1 MKIVICDDEKIYVDK
16 VYDIVKKYCE
26 NDEISYYE
34 NAEQLLN
41 DIENSTYNNDI
52 YILDIEIDN
61 VNGLDIAKAIRE
73 KDTSAL
79 IIFLTN
85 YDKYVYDAFEV
96 KTFRYIPKDV
106 IEEKLPQ
113 AVKDAVVRIKERNS
127 KNIYVGVSGRV
138 IRRIELD
145 EIVFIEKYQK
155 NIIFNLL
162 DKSVILGNPDYVF
175 HVIQL
180 SNFNRIIFALGMKL
194 INITIYLIA
203 RRKIRNINYKILGNP
218 AYIVFV
224 IVGFIVSLKM
234 MSVVI
239 DNSVSSLKLGVSIL
253 FVVFIFMF
261 GILIFLTDNLY
272 NEKLKTKEN
281 EYMAIKSEMLEKSLK
296 DINRLYD
303 ENSKNF
309 HEFKHHINII
319 NSLLLDSS
327 NKKAIEYLKGID
339 LYSRYS
345 QVFHTGNDI
354 IDTVL
359 NVKNT
364 EANQKHISLFADI
377 NIDKVTVNDAD
388 LCSVLSN
395 LIDNAIEA
403 VDKTEK
409 NKNIKLTI
417 NQKGNMLFIAAEN
430 PSSSNPLENNFNSQ
444 KKGNHGWGM
453 KIIND
458 IVNKYNGNITTN
470 YDNEIFKIKIMLI
483 QEKTV

>member
-1 MKIVICDDEKIYVDK
+1 MYTITYYMLVIVVEMFMIC
-16 VYDIVKKYCE
+16 
-26 NDEISYYE
+26 
-34 NAEQLLN
+34 LL
-41 DIENSTYNNDI
+41 
-52 YILDIEIDN
+52 
-61 VNGLDIAKAIRE
+61 
-73 KDTSAL
+73 
-79 IIFLTN
+79 
-85 YDKYVYDAFEV
+85 
-96 KTFRYIPKDV
+96 
-106 IEEKLPQ
+106 
-113 AVKDAVVRIKERNS
+113 
-127 KNIYVGVSGRV
+127 
-138 IRRIELD
+138 
-145 EIVFIEKYQK
+145 
-155 NIIFNLL
+155 
-162 DKSVILGNPDYVF
+162 SVILGNPDYVF

>member
-1 MKIVICDDEKIYVDK
+1 MEVLCTLIEDLICFLFGKEIFNDGRQKNCFFIPVFIVIHTLIVTFLNRIALVSQYTVIISSLIMGAMFYLLFKTKFIYCIMYAITYYMLV
-16 VYDIVKKYCE
+16 IVVEMFMIC
-26 NDEISYYE
+26 
-34 NAEQLLN
+34 LL
-41 DIENSTYNNDI
+41 
-52 YILDIEIDN
+52 
-61 VNGLDIAKAIRE
+61 
-73 KDTSAL
+73 
-79 IIFLTN
+79 
-85 YDKYVYDAFEV
+85 
-96 KTFRYIPKDV
+96 
-106 IEEKLPQ
+106 
-113 AVKDAVVRIKERNS
+113 
-127 KNIYVGVSGRV
+127 
-138 IRRIELD
+138 
-145 EIVFIEKYQK
+145 
-155 NIIFNLL
+155 
-162 DKSVILGNPDYVF
+162 SVILGNPDYVF

-395 LIDNAIEA
+395 LIDNAIKFSHDDSVIYIQASSKYEKIF
-403 VDKTEK
+403 VSVKDTGIGIPRDSIKKIWDRFYKTDLSRGKDKRGTGLGLSIVKEIIQAHGENIDVISTEGVG
-409 NKNIKLTI
+409 TE
-417 NQKGNMLFIAAEN
+417 FIFSL
-430 PSSSNPLENNFNSQ
+430 PSSTSL
-444 KKGNHGWGM
+444 
-453 KIIND
+453 
-458 IVNKYNGNITTN
+458 
-470 YDNEIFKIKIMLI
+470 
-483 QEKTV
+483 

>member
-1 MKIVICDDEKIYVDK
+1 MEVLCTLIEDLICFLFGKEIFNDRRQKNCFFIPFFIVIHTL
-16 VYDIVKKYCE
+16 IVTFLNRIALVSQYTVI
-26 NDEISYYE
+26 IS
-34 NAEQLLN
+34 
-41 DIENSTYNNDI
+41 S
-52 YILDIEIDN
+52 
-61 VNGLDIAKAIRE
+61 
-73 KDTSAL
+73 L
-79 IIFLTN
+79 IIGAMFYLL
-85 YDKYVYDAFEV
+85 F
-96 KTFRYIPKDV
+96 KTKFIYCIMYAITYYMLV
-106 IEEKLPQ
+106 I
-113 AVKDAVVRIKERNS
+113 VVEMFMIC
-127 KNIYVGVSGRV
+127 
-138 IRRIELD
+138 
-145 EIVFIEKYQK
+145 
-155 NIIFNLL
+155 LL
-162 DKSVILGNPDYVF
+162 SVILGNPDYVF

-180 SNFNRIIFALGMKL
+180 SNFNRIIFALVMKL

-203 RRKIRNINYKILGNP
+203 KRKIRNINYKILGNP

-281 EYMAIKSEMLEKSLK
+281 EYMAIKNKMLEKSLK

-319 NSLLLDSS
+319 NSLLLDSP

-345 QVFHTGNDI
+345 QVFHTGNNI

-403 VDKTEK
+403 VDKLEQSKT
-409 NKNIKLTI
+409 IKLTI
-417 NQKGNMLFIAAEN
+417 NQKGNMLFIAIEN
-430 PSSSNPLENNFNSQ
+430 PSSINPLENNFNSQ

-483 QEKTV
+483 QEKTI

>member
-1 MKIVICDDEKIYVDK
+1 
-16 VYDIVKKYCE
+16 
-26 NDEISYYE
+26 
-34 NAEQLLN
+34 
-41 DIENSTYNNDI
+41 
-52 YILDIEIDN
+52 
-61 VNGLDIAKAIRE
+61 
-73 KDTSAL
+73 
-79 IIFLTN
+79 
-85 YDKYVYDAFEV
+85 
-96 KTFRYIPKDV
+96 
-106 IEEKLPQ
+106 
-113 AVKDAVVRIKERNS
+113 
-127 KNIYVGVSGRV
+127 
-138 IRRIELD
+138 
-145 EIVFIEKYQK
+145 
-155 NIIFNLL
+155 
-162 DKSVILGNPDYVF
+162 
-175 HVIQL
+175 
-180 SNFNRIIFALGMKL
+180 
-194 INITIYLIA
+194 
-203 RRKIRNINYKILGNP
+203 
-218 AYIVFV
+218 
-224 IVGFIVSLKM
+224 
-234 MSVVI
+234 
-239 DNSVSSLKLGVSIL
+239 
-253 FVVFIFMF
+253 
-261 GILIFLTDNLY
+261 
-272 NEKLKTKEN
+272 
-281 EYMAIKSEMLEKSLK
+281 MLEKSLK

>member
-1 MKIVICDDEKIYVDK
+1 MIVEVLCTLIEDLICFLFGKEIFNDGRQKNCFFIPVFIVIHTLIVTFLNRIALVSQYTVIISSLIMGAMFYLLFKTKFIYCIMYTITYYMLV
-16 VYDIVKKYCE
+16 IVVEMFMIC
-26 NDEISYYE
+26 
-34 NAEQLLN
+34 LL
-41 DIENSTYNNDI
+41 
-52 YILDIEIDN
+52 
-61 VNGLDIAKAIRE
+61 
-73 KDTSAL
+73 
-79 IIFLTN
+79 
-85 YDKYVYDAFEV
+85 
-96 KTFRYIPKDV
+96 
-106 IEEKLPQ
+106 
-113 AVKDAVVRIKERNS
+113 
-127 KNIYVGVSGRV
+127 
-138 IRRIELD
+138 
-145 EIVFIEKYQK
+145 
-155 NIIFNLL
+155 
-162 DKSVILGNPDYVF
+162 SVILGNPDYVF

-327 NKKAIEYLKGID
+327 NKKAIEYLNGID

-364 EANQKHISLFADI
+364 ETNQKHISLFADI

-444 KKGNHGWGM
+444 KNGNHGWGM